1 MTNRAFAYVVAALIA
16 VPLIAGCGSSKSK
29 SSASTSTGATSTRAT
44 TTSTTASSD
53 AGSPETIKA
62 KRSSLG
68 TILADGEGKT
78 VYLFEKDKGTTS
90 TCSGACASAWPP
102 VTTDGAPKAGGG
114 VQTAMLTTS
123 KRSDG
128 TTQVVYGGHPL
139 YYFVRDADSGDAYG
153 QGIDGFGAEWYVLG
167 PNGKKVEGGGHKSG
181 EAKTTTTSSSSGS
194 SGGGGY

>member
-1 MTNRAFAYVVAALIA
+1 MTNRAFAYVIAALIA
-16 VPLIAGCGSSKSK
+16 VPLLAGCGSSKSK
-29 SSASTSTGATSTRAT
+29 SSASTSTGAPSTPAA

-53 AGSPETIKA
+53 EGGPETIKV
-62 KRSSLG
+62 KSSKLG

-78 VYLFEKDKGTTS
+78 VYLFENDKTTAS
-90 TCSGACASAWPP
+90 TCSGACARAWPP

-114 VQTAMLTTS
+114 IQTALLTTS

-139 YYFVRDADSGDAYG
+139 YYFVRDADAGDTYG

-167 PNGKKVEGGGHKSG
+167 SNGKKVEAHEHMSG
-181 EAKTTTTSSSSGS
+181 EAKTTSSSSG
-194 SGGGGY
+194 GGY